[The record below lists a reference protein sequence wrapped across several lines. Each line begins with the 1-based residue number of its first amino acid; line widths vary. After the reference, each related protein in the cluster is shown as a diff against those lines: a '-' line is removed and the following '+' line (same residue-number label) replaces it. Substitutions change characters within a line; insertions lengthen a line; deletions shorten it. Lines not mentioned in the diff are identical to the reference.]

1 MQTPDDLAS
10 AARLAIAESP
20 SGLVFCER
28 AAVSGFR
35 HIEVQILGD
44 THGGVRHLWERE
56 CSIQRRYQKVIEQ
69 APSTLQDRSFVARI
83 IDAALRMARHIDYVS
98 LGTFE
103 FLARCDAGA
112 PHEFFFLEVNPR
124 LQVEHT
130 ITETLTGCD
139 LVRAQ
144 LLVAQGAAFGDAAL
158 GLDGLPVDPA
168 LPPPP
173 RTHAIQCRVTAER
186 VHSGWSLSVGR
197 VADFNLPTGSGVRVD
212 TALLHGHA
220 AVVGPDFDSL
230 LAKIVVCATTWG
242 ATVAKARRALADTRV
257 VGVSTNLDALRAVA
271 ASDDFA
277 QGRCDTTWLERE
289 LPTLL
294 REGLEASRTL
304 DAAGFLQEGATAR
317 GSADLVGASSSA
329 VVLRK
334 GDAWTLTMM
343 APENVDKPSSGAT
356 TSAPTQPH
364 HLKLLRVLRNEFP
377 AALAAEVAYT
387 TPSGPDPV
395 SGPQHFRLELA
406 ATSASSGSIMAASKH
421 RRGDASKAG
430 HVVIPFAGRLVE
442 VLVDVGDVVRKGD
455 VMCVVAQM
463 KMELEIRSARAGR
476 VVWITEAED
485 GEDVAEGSLAAELEV
500 EEEQRPKL

>member
-1 MQTPDDLAS
+1 M
-10 AARLAIAESP
+10 
-20 SGLVFCER
+20 
-28 AAVSGFR
+28 SGFR

-56 CSIQRRYQKVIEQ
+56 CSIQRRYQKVVEQ
-69 APSTLQDRSFVARI
+69 APSTLPDRSFAARI
-83 IDAALRMARHIDYVS
+83 IGAALRMARRIGYAS

-103 FLARCDAGA
+103 FLARCDMDA

-130 ITETLTGCD
+130 VTEALAGCD

-144 LLVAQGAAFGDAAL
+144 LLIAQGAALDDAAL
-158 GLDGLPVDPA
+158 GLKGVSSDPA
-168 LPPPP
+168 LPPPS
-173 RTHAIQCRVTAER
+173 RMHAIQCRLTAER
-186 VHSGWSLSVGR
+186 VHSGWGLSVGR
-197 VADFNLPTGSGVRVD
+197 IADFNLPTGAGVRVD

-230 LAKIVVCATTWG
+230 LAKIVVSAVSWE
-242 ATVAKARRALADTRV
+242 AAIAKARRALADTRV
-257 VGVSTNLDALRAVA
+257 IGVSTNLDALRAVA

-289 LPTLL
+289 LPALL
-294 REGLEASRTL
+294 REGLEASRTI
-304 DAAGFLQEGATAR
+304 DAAGFLQEDATAR

-343 APENVDKPSSGAT
+343 PAEDADMPSGGAPAPASSSVSTLAT
-356 TSAPTQPH
+356 MQPRPQPH

-387 TPSGPDPV
+387 TPSGPDQI
-395 SGPQHFRLELA
+395 STPQHFRMELA
-406 ATSASSGSIMAASKH
+406 ATSASSASTMAASKH

-442 VLVDVGDVVRKGD
+442 VLVDVGDVVQKGD
-455 VMCVVAQM
+455 VICVVAQM
-463 KMELEIRSARAGR
+463 KMELEIRSARPGR

-485 GEDVAEGSLAAELEV
+485 GEDVAEGNLAAELEIA
-500 EEEQRPKL
+500 EEQRPKL